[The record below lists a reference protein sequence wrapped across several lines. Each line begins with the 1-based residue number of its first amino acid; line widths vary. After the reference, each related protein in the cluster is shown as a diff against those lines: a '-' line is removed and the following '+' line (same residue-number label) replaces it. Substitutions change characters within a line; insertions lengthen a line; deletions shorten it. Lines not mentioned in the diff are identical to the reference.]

1 MKYQN
6 VKSSSRHLI
15 FVLQECFSKE
25 ELKSIFNLDT
35 ILPRDYSTSREIIT
49 RDKSRLVGFHN
60 GYFYVIYP
68 PLLKKYEI
76 YYSKKDLIRECI
88 LKDSKSFFDS
98 LMFCHSSDEMKSF
111 CSNLTDTAYRN
122 LSEKYD
128 LKIYCDNYEFTRTK
142 NNPQAP
148 KATIRFRQA
157 NYLHGDVLG
166 CNQVFTYTRTFC
178 FSSKLKSL
186 KRISENID
194 KFLTQ
199 LER

>member
-6 VKSSSRHLI
+6 VKSSSRYLI
-15 FVLQECFSKE
+15 LVLQECFSKE
-25 ELKSIFNLDT
+25 ELKSIFNLD

-49 RDKSRLVGFHN
+49 KDKSKMVGFHS

-122 LSEKYD
+122 LSEKYN

-157 NYLHGDVLG
+157 NYLHGE
-166 CNQVFTYTRTFC
+166 
-178 FSSKLKSL
+178 
-186 KRISENID
+186 ISGPAISI
-194 KFLTQ
+194 KFDTKK
-199 LER
+199 ESIESIARKNK